1 MANYTLM
8 IRTLSPLHIG
18 TGRELRNMF
27 DFVTGDNQTGRMNVD
42 KLLNEKFDPKNPN
55 ALPGELLG
63 KDISNP
69 AYFRYIL
76 TGRPR
81 SIKAD
86 SVLRECVKD
95 VYDVPYIPGSSIKGA
110 MRTAFGA
117 ALLAGSRLSND
128 MIDLRGNPKR
138 ADDRLEKE
146 LFGADPQ
153 NDLFRALQISDAQ
166 LPKELR
172 DPNKT
177 MQVLNT
183 NPITVK
189 SANSSVPVE
198 AECINDKLNFSA
210 DLKIDDYVLKE
221 KNMPNKDLLSK
232 NLMSVIKKHGDQRL
246 HHLQDW
252 YKNVAGAERINSFL
266 SQLLNFSEG
275 SLSKVNN
282 MALMQMGFGTGW
294 DGMTYSDWLKTDDVF
309 FENLYQG
316 HLRRKQNKGRAPMRE
331 PGTPFPTSRKV
342 TMLSEK
348 PNLPLGWVL
357 LTLEP
362 K

>member
-1 MANYTLM
+1 MANYELT

-27 DFVTGDNQTGRMNVD
+27 DFVTGDNQTGRLDVE
-42 KLLNEKFDPKNPN
+42 KILTEKFDPKNPN

-76 TGRPR
+76 TGKPR

-117 ALLAGSRLSND
+117 ALLAGAKLSND
-128 MIDLRGNPKR
+128 MIDLSKKAKR
-138 ADDRLEKE
+138 MDDRLEIE

-153 NDLFRALQISDAQ
+153 NDLFRALLISDAQ

-183 NPITVK
+183 NPITMK

-198 AECINDKLNFSA
+198 AECINDKLEFSA
-210 DLKIDDYVLKE
+210 SLKIDDYIVKE
-221 KNMPNKDLLSK
+221 KNFPHKEQLSGELMPI
-232 NLMSVIKKHGDQRL
+232 IKRHGEKRL
-246 HHLQDW
+246 HQLQDW
-252 YKNVAGAERINSFL
+252 YKKVAGAERINNFI
-266 SQLLNFSEG
+266 SQLLRFSEEKLANQN
-275 SLSKVNN
+275 S

-294 DGMTYSDWLKTDDVF
+294 DGMTYSDWLKADDVF
-309 FENLYQG
+309 FEDLYQG
-316 HLRRKQNKGRAPMRE
+316 HLRRKQNKGRTPMRE

-342 TMLSEK
+342 TMRSEK